1 MADKETVRKEYETG
15 KYTFKQLANKFNISQ
30 GTIKSWAKRDKD
42 NGQPWK
48 KVATKTKNQN
58 KKVATKKEVAEKK
71 VEPMFEEVEEVLNNP
86 ELTDKQRL
94 FCSYYAKYRNKTK
107 AYMKAYKCS
116 WENANAHAYELWENV
131 GVRKEIDKLLKEI
144 RDNIKIDIQDLI
156 QINIDIAFADI
167 NDYVEFGQEVVPV
180 MGPFGPIVV
189 KEKGKPPQKVTK
201 VINVVRFKESSE
213 VDGTIISEVKQGKD
227 GASIKLQ
234 DKMKA
239 ISFLEKHI
247 EYLDDSVKERLQ
259 IENKKLQN
267 EKLKTEINRITGQ
280 DELEIE
286 DDGFL
291 EALKGRT
298 AEVWNDE

>member
-1 MADKETVRKEYETG
+1 MADKETIRKEYESG
-15 KYTFKQLANKFNISQ
+15 KYTFKQLADKFNISQ

-58 KKVATKKEVAEKK
+58 KKVATEKEVAVEEK
-71 VEPMFEEVEEVLNNP
+71 EPVFEEVQEVLNNP

-247 EYLDDSVKERLQ
+247 EYLDDSVKERLE
-259 IENKKLQN
+259 IENKRLQN

-280 DELEIE
+280 DEPEVE

>member
-1 MADKETVRKEYETG
+1 MADKETIRKEYESG
-15 KYTFKQLANKFNISQ
+15 KYTFKQLADKFNISQ

-58 KKVATKKEVAEKK
+58 KKVATEKEVAVEEK
-71 VEPMFEEVEEVLNNP
+71 EPVFEEVQEVLNNP

-116 WENANAHAYELWENV
+116 WENANAHAYELWKNV

-247 EYLDDSVKERLQ
+247 EYLDDSVKERLE
-259 IENKKLQN
+259 IENKRLQN

-280 DELEIE
+280 DEPEVE